1 MVNVPEPEL
10 DMPLTIGDLAPSFSL
25 QEAPGVIA
33 DVGACFGNEPVVILF
48 FPLAFSGV
56 CSEEFCAI
64 RDDWA
69 AWSELGVRVFGVSV
83 DNPFVSAQFRES
95 ESLPFPLLSDFNKTV
110 TTEWG
115 CLCEDLM
122 GLKGVAKRAAFV
134 VGADGRVC
142 YAWVSEDA
150 GVQPDFE
157 AVKAAVVA
165 NA

>member
-134 VGADGRVC
+134 VGRDGRIR

-150 GVQPDFE
+150 GVQPDLE
-157 AVKAAVVA
+157 AVKAAVA
-165 NA
+165 GDS